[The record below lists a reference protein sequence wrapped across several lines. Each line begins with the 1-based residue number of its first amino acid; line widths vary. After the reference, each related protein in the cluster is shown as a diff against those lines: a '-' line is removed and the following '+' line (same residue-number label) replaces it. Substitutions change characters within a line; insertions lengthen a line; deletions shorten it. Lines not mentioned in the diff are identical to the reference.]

1 MSIAVLLLAS
11 ALAGQGF
18 GGRAGYDPI
27 PPTTQSP
34 AQVRWI
40 NAMPEESAY
49 FLYVGEFGRY
59 LPYGQRT
66 TYAEIKGKTVA
77 VYVGSLQGERI
88 VNDVIVSIQPAYPHT
103 IIFTGTPSA
112 TGTFTPIVHRD
123 STYGPPGKGQAQF
136 QIINALTGGPAV
148 DIYLDGRPWAGAQNI
163 AFGKSTKML
172 GISPKVAEFEVR
184 AAGGGAS
191 LFKMQVTAQGA
202 VRYTGV
208 VMGSVG
214 ALGNRGPRLFFYS
227 F

>member
-1 MSIAVLLLAS
+1 MTITMLAIAS

-18 GGRAGYDPI
+18 GGRSGYDPI

-40 NAMPEESAY
+40 NAIPEESAY
-49 FLYVGEFGRY
+49 FLYVGDFGRY

-66 TYAEIKGKTVA
+66 SYVDIEGKTVA
-77 VYVGSLQGERI
+77 TYVGTVRGERI

-103 IIFTGTPSA
+103 IIFTGMPSA

-123 STYGPPGKGQAQF
+123 STAGPPGKSQAQF

-148 DIYLDGRPWAGAQNI
+148 DVYLDGKPWAGAQNI

-172 GISPKVAEFEVR
+172 GISPKTAEFEVR
-184 AAGGGAS
+184 VAGGGAS
-191 LFKMQVTAQGA
+191 LFKMQFTAQGA
-202 VRYTGV
+202 TRYTGV
-208 VMGSVG
+208 VMGSVAAAG
-214 ALGNRGPRLFFYS
+214 SRGPRLFFYS

>member
-1 MSIAVLLLAS
+1 MTIAVLLAAS
-11 ALAGQGF
+11 ALTGQGYGY
-18 GGRAGYDPI
+18 GG
-27 PPTTQSP
+27 T

-66 TYAEIKGKTVA
+66 SYVEMEGKKVATYVATLKGD
-77 VYVGSLQGERI
+77 RI
-88 VNDVIVSIQPAYPHT
+88 VNDVIVSIQPGYPHT

-112 TGTFTPIVHRD
+112 TGSFTPIVHRD
-123 STYGPPGKGQAQF
+123 STYGAPGKSQSQF
-136 QIINALTGGPAV
+136 QIVNALTGGQAV
-148 DIYLDGRPWAGAQNI
+148 DIYLEGKPWAGAQGI
-163 AFGKSTKML
+163 AFGKATKML
-172 GISPKVAEFEVR
+172 GLSPKMVEFEVR
-184 AAGGGAS
+184 ASASGVS
-191 LFKMQVTAQGA
+191 LFKMQFTAQGG

-214 ALGNRGPRLFFYS
+214 ALGNRAPRLFFYS

>member
-1 MSIAVLLLAS
+1 MSIAVLLVAS
-11 ALAGQGF
+11 TLTGQGF

-40 NAMPEESAY
+40 NAIPEESAY
-49 FLYVGEFGRY
+49 YLYVGDFGRY

-66 TYAEIKGKTVA
+66 SYVEIEGKTA
-77 VYVGSLQGERI
+77 ATYVGTVQGERI

-103 IIFTGTPSA
+103 IIFTGMPAA

-123 STYGPPGKGQAQF
+123 SNYGPPGKSQAQF

-148 DIYLDGRPWAGAQNI
+148 DVYLDGKPWAGAQNI

-172 GISPKVAEFEVR
+172 GLSPRTAEFEVR
-184 AAGGGAS
+184 TAGSSAS
-191 LFKMQVTAQGA
+191 LFKMQFAVQGGI
-202 VRYTGV
+202 RYTGV

-214 ALGNRGPRLFFYS
+214 AVSNRGPRLFFYS

>member
-1 MSIAVLLLAS
+1 M
-11 ALAGQGF
+11 
-18 GGRAGYDPI
+18 
-27 PPTTQSP
+27 
-34 AQVRWI
+34 RWI
-40 NAMPEESAY
+40 NAMPEENVY
-49 FLYVGEFGRY
+49 FLYVGAFGRY

-66 TYAEIKGKTVA
+66 TYVEVEGKQVA
-77 VYVGSLQGERI
+77 TYVGTLQGERI
-88 VNDVIVSIQPAYPHT
+88 VNDVTVSIQPAYPHT

-123 STYGPPGKGQAQF
+123 STYGPAGKGQAQF
-136 QIINALTGGPAV
+136 QIINALTTGQAIDV
-148 DIYLDGRPWAGAQNI
+148 YLDGKPWAGAQNI

-172 GISPKVAEFEVR
+172 GISPKVVEFEVR
-184 AAGGGAS
+184 SAVGGAS
-191 LFKMQVTAQGA
+191 LFKMQFTAQGG

>member
-1 MSIAVLLLAS
+1 MSITVLFLAS
-11 ALAGQGF
+11 VIAVQDF
-18 GGRAGYDPI
+18 GGRTGYDPA
-27 PPTTQSP
+27 PSARQSA

-40 NAMPEESAY
+40 NAMPEESGY

-66 TYAEIKGKTVA
+66 SYVEIEGRRVPT
-77 VYVGSLQGERI
+77 YVGSLQGERI
-88 VNDVIVSIQPAYPHT
+88 VNDVVVSLQPAYPHT
-103 IIFTGTPSA
+103 IIFTGLPSA

-123 STYGPPGKGQAQF
+123 STYGPPGKSQAQF
-136 QIINALTGGPAV
+136 QIINALTSGQAV
-148 DIYLDGRPWAGAQNI
+148 DVYLDGKPWAGAQAI
-163 AFGKSTKML
+163 SFGQATKML
-172 GISPKVAEFEVR
+172 GLSPKVAEFEVR
-184 AAGGGAS
+184 ASGGAS
-191 LFKMQVTAQGA
+191 LFKMQFTAQGG